1 MSPCHSPDMRAY
13 THTHTGIQLECNID
27 TVAPY
32 SPPPHPIASIVCAA
46 YKYRLCVRA
55 AAPVAIKRTAK
66 SRREITSET
75 HKTPHNAYRLLLAS
89 MTDHTLLVLALLQLI
104 LLLLLPSSRAQ
115 GYCDPALC
123 PGGARHVV
131 CGNSGVSRGQ
141 SKPSSGMETKQ
152 WQLEN

>member
-1 MSPCHSPDMRAY
+1 MSPCHSPDMRAN
-13 THTHTGIQLECNID
+13 THTHTQAYNWNAIS
-27 TVAPY
+27 TPSHPY
-32 SPPPHPIASIVCAA
+32 SPPLTPLHPLSMPLINTAF
-46 YKYRLCVRA
+46 CVRA

-75 HKTPHNAYRLLLAS
+75 HKTSHNAYRLLLAS

-141 SKPSSGMETKQ
+141 SKPSSGKK
-152 WQLEN
+152 N